1 MFKLSE
7 EIQAAAFRV
16 HSYHHEVIGDMAD
29 LETIQRED
37 LYNHYRRYYLP
48 NNSIVAVAGDFET
61 EAMLARLRELYETIP
76 AGPEPLRRTRPEP
89 AQPGQRQVMVE
100 GPGETTYV
108 QLAHRVPPA
117 SHPDFFPLTVLDS
130 LLTGPSNLNMF
141 GGGISNKTS
150 LLYRRLVEQELAV
163 AVYGG
168 LQATIDPYL
177 HAITAIVHPASS
189 AEAVVAAVE
198 TELEKLQNAP
208 PDEANLHRA
217 VKQARAL
224 FAYGSESI
232 SNQAFWLGF
241 AEMFA
246 DYEWFTTYL
255 DNLAAVTPGDV
266 QRVAQTYFRPQ
277 QRVLGVYLPT
287 GGDETGPGDLE

>member
-1 MFKLSE
+1 
-7 EIQAAAFRV
+7 
-16 HSYHHEVIGDMAD
+16 
-29 LETIQRED
+29 
-37 LYNHYRRYYLP
+37 
-48 NNSIVAVAGDFET
+48 
-61 EAMLARLRELYETIP
+61 
-76 AGPEPLRRTRPEP
+76 
-89 AQPGQRQVMVE
+89 
-100 GPGETTYV
+100 
-108 QLAHRVPPA
+108 
-117 SHPDFFPLTVLDS
+117 
-130 LLTGPSNLNMF
+130 MF

-189 AEAVVAAVE
+189 TEAVVAAVE
-198 TELEKLQNAP
+198 AELEKLQNAP
-208 PDEANLHRA
+208 PDEANLRRA

-246 DYEWFTTYL
+246 SYEWFTTYL

-266 QRVAQTYFRPQ
+266 QRVAQAYFRPQ